1 MQLNLDDSAIF
12 PIEKADAVMSRS
24 STGPSSSKN
33 TTKKSAYRHEI
44 EYFID
49 HGTDST
55 TSSAA
60 QLATPSASAFSL
72 CRVDFIGRGSSAS
85 VFKSVL
91 LNTPYVKLCAEK
103 VVAAGNPSKRIQL
116 IRELES
122 LKFSLISSKAGQSSF
137 TIYSSHFHSHSSIF
151 N

>member
-24 STGPSSSKN
+24 FTGPSSSKK

-55 TSSAA
+55 TLPSSAA
-60 QLATPSASAFSL
+60 QLAAPSALSAFSL

-85 VFKSVL
+85 VYKSVL

-122 LKFSLISSKAGQSSF
+122 LKFSLISSKAG
-137 TIYSSHFHSHSSIF
+137 
-151 N
+151 